1 MPRYFIEVSYK
12 GTCYAGFQVQ
22 QNANTIQAEV
32 EKALAIYFKKKAE
45 LTGSSRTDAGVHAFQ
60 NFFHFDFDGGNE
72 EKMGAAIYH
81 LNAILP
87 EDIVANKIYEVRDEA
102 HCRFD
107 ARERSYRYSIY
118 KYKDPFLRDRA
129 YYYPYKLDFSL
140 LEQAAEIISNQTCFE
155 SFSKR
160 NTQVHNFNCTIID
173 SHWEQSEIGY
183 SYHVTANR
191 FLRGMVRGLVGTM
204 LKVGRNKFSMDEF
217 EKIFEARN
225 PFMVDFSVPP
235 QGLTLIGVQF

>member
-1 MPRYFIEVSYK
+1 MPVSRFSK
-12 GTCYAGFQVQ
+12 MP
-22 QNANTIQAEV
+22 IPSRL
-32 EKALAIYFKKKAE
+32 KYFKIKAE

-60 NFFHFDFDGGNE
+60 NYFHFDLDLKNGRKKIE
-72 EKMGAAIYH
+72 ESIYH

-87 EDIVANKIYEVRDEA
+87 GDIVVNKIYEVGETA

-118 KYKDPFLRDRA
+118 TFKDPFLNDRA
-129 YYYPYKLDFSL
+129 FYYPYKLDFNL
-140 LEQAAEIISNQTCFE
+140 LQEAAERIIRHSCFQ

-160 NTQVHNFNCTIID
+160 NTQVNSFECNIIE
-173 SHWEQSEIGY
+173 SHWEQSETGY

-204 LKVGRNKFSMDEF
+204 LKVGRNKCSISEF
-217 EKIFEARN
+217 ENILRSKDSSLA
-225 PFMVDFSVPP
+225 DFSVPP
-235 QGLTLIGVQF
+235 QGLTLVGVQF